1 MPDETDLFYDGS
13 EDENGG
19 EYDGENF
26 TPSNPDDD
34 ERPSIIEIMDQ
45 LGIADLGEITVN
57 IRDAEDA
64 SLIRGDRFAFIEDAI
79 YYLYDIGVLG
89 FSSIV
94 QMEVN
99 VYAVSIPDDTR

>member
-1 MPDETDLFYDGS
+1 MPDDTDLFLDGS
-13 EDENGG
+13 DDDEGG

-26 TPSNPDDD
+26 ASFNPDDD
-34 ERPSIIEIMDQ
+34 DRPSIQEILDG
-45 LGIADLGEITVN
+45 LGVADLGEITVN
-57 IRDAEDA
+57 LRDAEDA
-64 SLIRGDRFAFIEDAI
+64 SLIRGDRFAFIEDAL

-89 FSSIV
+89 FSSII